1 MKQIKVNRMKSDQIA
16 SAKLSV
22 IVPCYD
28 EEATLDQCVDRILE
42 IKDSTLSLE
51 IIIIDDASRDNS
63 LAIAKQLEQQH
74 REITVLKHEKNK
86 GKGAALRT
94 GIQRATGDFVAVQD
108 ADLEYNPMELKD
120 LLVPL
125 RNNLAEVVIGSRFL
139 SAGAHRVLYFWHAVG
154 NRFLTLLSNMFTDLN
169 LTDMESCYKVF
180 RRDIIQSVDF
190 KENRFGFEPEIVARV
205 AQMRLRI
212 YEIGISYSGRTYEEG
227 KKIGV
232 KDGIRALFCIIKYN
246 AHKAP
251 LPMQFLVYLF
261 IGGVSALFNL
271 ILFLAMFHSGIQTF
285 VAALVAFTTAALLN
299 YLLCILILFKHRVK
313 WKAPV
318 EWITY
323 ACLVAV
329 VACVDISLTQ
339 NMLSLGFSPEV
350 SKLTATGIA
359 FLLNFLGRRFF
370 IFPEKPSGPWTPQ
383 QQ

>member
-1 MKQIKVNRMKSDQIA
+1 MTTVQ
-16 SAKLSV
+16 SAPVKLSV

-28 EEATLDQCVDRILE
+28 EETTLSLCVDRILE
-42 IKDSTLSLE
+42 IKDNTLSLE
-51 IIIIDDASRDNS
+51 IIIVDDASRDKS
-63 LAIAKQLEQQH
+63 FEIAKQLEQQH
-74 REITVLKHEKNK
+74 REITVLKHDTNK

-94 GIQRATGDFVAVQD
+94 GFQRASGDFVAVQD

-125 RNNLAEVVIGSRFL
+125 RNNQAEVVIGSRFL
-139 SAGAHRVLYFWHAVG
+139 TSGAHRVLYFWHSIG

-180 RRDIIQSVDF
+180 RRDIIQSVNL
-190 KENRFGFEPEIVARV
+190 KENRFGFEPEIVAKV
-205 AQMRLRI
+205 AQMRVRI

-232 KDGIRALFCIIKYN
+232 KDGIRALYCVMKYN

-251 LPMQFLVYLF
+251 LPMQFLVYVF

-271 ILFLAMFHSGIQTF
+271 VLFLGLFHAGIRPAG
-285 VAALVAFTTAALLN
+285 AAIVAFTTAALLN
-299 YLLCILILFKHRVK
+299 YLLCISILFKHRAK

-323 ACLVAV
+323 AGLVCA
-329 VACVDISLTQ
+329 VACVDLVVTQ
-339 NMLSLGFSPEV
+339 KLLFTGFSPEI
-350 SKLTATGIA
+350 SKLSATGIA

-370 IFPEKPSGPWTPQ
+370 IFPEKPRGPWRPSSIN
-383 QQ
+383 